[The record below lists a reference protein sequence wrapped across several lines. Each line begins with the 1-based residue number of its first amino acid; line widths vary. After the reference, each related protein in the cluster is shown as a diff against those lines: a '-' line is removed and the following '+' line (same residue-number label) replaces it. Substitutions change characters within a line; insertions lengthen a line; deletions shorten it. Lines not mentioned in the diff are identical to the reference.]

1 MIKYLQQEYN
11 IKPIESPQ
19 MKELIDLRKQVEQ
32 YRKKFDEKDE
42 EMVVSSE
49 GEPEVNAEEQKNR

>member
-42 EMVVSSE
+42 EMVV
-49 GEPEVNAEEQKNR
+49 